1 MIRCARFA
9 AFGLTLAVLSACG
22 VGVSQSRPPGA
33 VTAYVVNAGSNTVTA
48 FSTLTGRVIKTIK
61 VGGMPLAIAIT
72 PDGRTA
78 YVANFGSETV
88 TPINTA
94 TQHAGQAIKV
104 ADGPVALAIT
114 PDGRTVYVLSV
125 TSDAVTPVSTSTQ
138 RAGQAIKLG
147 ENGLEDGEIAI
158 TPDGT
163 TAYVAGDQLTT
174 DGNPATGTVTPV
186 DLATRAV
193 GTPIKV
199 GGMPLAIA
207 ITPDG
212 NTAYVTTISGDSSG
226 TVTPI
231 DLVTGIPGRPIDPV
245 KGDTPTAIAI
255 SSDGAAIY
263 VTSFLPSDSTVPTDT
278 LGTMTAIRAI
288 SGRPGIPV
296 NAGDN
301 PSAIAIMPDG
311 TTAYVVNAF
320 GYDPGTV
327 TPIQIA
333 TGTRE
338 KSIPVGHRPVA
349 IALSSRTNSGGNR

>member
-1 MIRCARFA
+1 M
-9 AFGLTLAVLSACG
+9 
-22 VGVSQSRPPGA
+22 
-33 VTAYVVNAGSNTVTA
+33 
-48 FSTLTGRVIKTIK
+48 
-61 VGGMPLAIAIT
+61 
-72 PDGRTA
+72 
-78 YVANFGSETV
+78 
-88 TPINTA
+88 
-94 TQHAGQAIKV
+94 
-104 ADGPVALAIT
+104 
-114 PDGRTVYVLSV
+114 
-125 TSDAVTPVSTSTQ
+125 
-138 RAGQAIKLG
+138 
-147 ENGLEDGEIAI
+147 
-158 TPDGT
+158 
-163 TAYVAGDQLTT
+163 
-174 DGNPATGTVTPV
+174 
-186 DLATRAV
+186 
-193 GTPIKV
+193 
-199 GGMPLAIA
+199 AIA